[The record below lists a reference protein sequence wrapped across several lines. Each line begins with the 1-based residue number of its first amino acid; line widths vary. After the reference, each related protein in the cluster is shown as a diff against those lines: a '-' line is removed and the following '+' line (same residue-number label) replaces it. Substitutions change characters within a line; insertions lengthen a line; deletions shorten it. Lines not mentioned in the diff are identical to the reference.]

1 MRSACMWLAVL
12 FAVVVLVMPLLMLTG
27 CSVAQPGSAP
37 RTAEDWKGDAVALAT
52 AVGDV
57 VVQTRGT
64 AWVLR
69 EAPDL
74 LPLLDANQNG
84 VIELAEVVGAPP
96 ALFDR
101 AAVARLIVAATAE
114 YLRRN

>member
-1 MRSACMWLAVL
+1 MRNACRWLAVL

-27 CSVAQPGSAP
+27 CSSAGAGSA
-37 RTAEDWKGDAVALAT
+37 RTPEQWKADVVEIAT
-52 AVGDV
+52 LVGDV
-57 VVQTRGT
+57 VVQTKGT

-74 LPLLDANQNG
+74 LPILDTNG
-84 VIELAEVVGAPP
+84 DKVLQLAEVVGAPP

-101 AAVARLIVAATAE
+101 AAVARLLVAATAE
-114 YLRRN
+114 YLRKN